1 MWATYER
8 QWKKSDLERLK
19 IKYWAKYKDKQNETK
34 DHNSVELRPE
44 TSQWDRQRNKER
56 QRDGPG
62 GGEE

>member
-44 TSQWDRQRNKER
+44 TSQWDRQRNTER